1 MAAIFNLALK
11 DLKLLVF
18 DKMGIFWF
26 LVFPLIFALFF
37 GTLMGGEKNSTSK
50 MKLAIVDGDQSPE
63 SRRFIEQLQKS
74 EALAVTPMDR
84 AQAESEVRHGNQT
97 AFIVIP
103 QGFEKN
109 GSFFGGNQTAL
120 EEGLDPSRRA
130 EAGYLEGI
138 LMEAL
143 FQGMTER
150 FSDPARSKADI
161 QEARKEVEK
170 AGNAQQKQLLL
181 GFFNDLDKFLGQA
194 DFGSFKD
201 EKGQS
206 RAFAKPQIKKI
217 DITADESGK
226 PCSGY
231 EITFPAAL
239 IWGLYGCVMTF
250 AISLVTERTRGT
262 MLRLR
267 TTPMTWT
274 QILAGKGLACFIACF
289 AITALLLTIGAVFF
303 GVRIMQPV
311 GLLLALTISSL
322 GFTGMMLFVSTLGKT
337 ERAVAGASSGIFMP
351 LAMLGGGM
359 IPLIA
364 MPDWLQKAA
373 SISPFKWGIL
383 AFEGSI
389 WRDFSWGDYLL
400 PSVMLL
406 LFGGVGFVVGAYWLT
421 KSEMS

>member
-1 MAAIFNLALK
+1 MSAILNLALK
-11 DLKLLVF
+11 DLRLLVI

-37 GTLMGGEKNSTSK
+37 GTLIGGEKNNTTK
-50 MKLAIVDGDQSPE
+50 MKLAVVDADQSPE
-63 SRRFIEQLQKS
+63 SKRFIEQLEKS

-84 AQAESEVRHGNQT
+84 GEAEAKVRKGEQT

-103 QGFEKN
+103 KEFGKS
-109 GSFFGGNQTAL
+109 GSFFGGNQTSI

-130 EAGYLEGI
+130 EAGYLEGL

-143 FQGMTER
+143 FQKMTDR
-150 FSDPARSKADI
+150 FSDPSRSKDDI
-161 QEARKEVEK
+161 QQVRKEVEK
-170 AGNAQQKQLLL
+170 TENSKQKQLLL

-201 EKGQS
+201 EKGQG

-217 DITADESGK
+217 DITLDETGK
-226 PCSGY
+226 FSSPF
-231 EITFPAAL
+231 EITFPASL
-239 IWGLYGCVMTF
+239 VWGLYGCVMTF

-289 AITALLLTIGAVFF
+289 AITSLLLTIGAVFF
-303 GVRIMQPV
+303 SVRITHPF
-311 GLLLALTISSL
+311 GLLVALTVSSL

-351 LAMLGGGM
+351 LAMIGGGM

-389 WRDFSWGDYLL
+389 WRNFSWGDYLL

-421 KSEMS
+421 KTEMA